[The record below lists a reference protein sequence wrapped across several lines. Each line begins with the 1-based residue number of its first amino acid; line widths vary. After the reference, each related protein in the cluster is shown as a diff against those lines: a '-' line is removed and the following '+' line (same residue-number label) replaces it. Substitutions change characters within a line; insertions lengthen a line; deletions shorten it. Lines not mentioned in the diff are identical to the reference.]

1 MKGKAVRKETRSGR
15 NLADWMEPLRD
26 SNWVKMMA
34 RLKATLTASRLA
46 SKLVWKLV
54 KGKAA
59 LKDTR

>member
-1 MKGKAVRKETRSGR
+1 MV
-15 NLADWMEPLRD
+15 LLRD

-34 RLKATLTASRLA
+34 RLKAMLTASRLA
-46 SKLVWKLV
+46 SKLAWHLV